1 MTILA
6 GILGIGPTE
15 IFTLLFIG
23 GIYFIPSFTASVKKH
38 PYTTGIFILNI
49 FLGWTIIGWVGA
61 LVWAV
66 SVKNKSE
73 I

>member
-1 MTILA
+1 MIILA
-6 GILGIGPTE
+6 GIFGLGLPE
-15 IFTLLFIG
+15 IFILIF
-23 GIYFIPSFTASVKKH
+23 YFIPSFTASVKKH
-38 PYTTGIFILNI
+38 PYTTGVFILNI

-73 I
+73 T